1 MLNMTQA
8 TAGATTAGASTAQT
22 VDAYAAQAA
31 QRPLAGSGAGA
42 FTRDGAWA
50 DSQVSEMA
58 VALALP
64 RIKPVIAAAI
74 TAGAKSGFVGAACTS
89 ILVDRTQ
96 LSTTQVST
104 TRLGIVQ
111 VDTDQAGTHN
121 YIQMARQYPVIPG
134 GVGPHP
140 AREPVPV

>member
-1 MLNMTQA
+1 MLNITQA
-8 TAGATTAGASTAQT
+8 TAGATTAGATTAQT
-22 VDAYAAQAA
+22 VDAYASQAA
-31 QRPLAGSGAGA
+31 QRPLAGFGAGA

-50 DSQVSEMA
+50 GSQVSEMA
-58 VALALP
+58 LALALP
-64 RIKPVIAAAI
+64 RIKPAGGAAI
-74 TAGAKSGFVGAACTS
+74 TGGAKSEFAGAACTS

-96 LSTTQVST
+96 LSS